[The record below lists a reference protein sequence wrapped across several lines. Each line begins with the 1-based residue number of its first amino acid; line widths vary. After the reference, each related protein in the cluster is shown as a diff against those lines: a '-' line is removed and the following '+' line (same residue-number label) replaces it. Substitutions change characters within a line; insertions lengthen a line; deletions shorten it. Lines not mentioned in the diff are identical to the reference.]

1 MCRSAHSNPR
11 TVIRKRR
18 WKQRHEIPKVLIDCH
33 LFPPPPPKVHS
44 EIILGIQG
52 WEEKRRWSNILGA
65 DLQDLAPAT
74 VFDQILAKALP
85 SQVVFENDKVLAF
98 RDIAPQAPV
107 HILVIP
113 KRRAGLTALRKASR
127 EQKGVLG
134 EMLVAV
140 AEIVRQENIEGG
152 YRVIVNDGEEAGQS
166 VHHLHMHI
174 LAGRPLAWPPG

>member
-1 MCRSAHSNPR
+1 MIATSS
-11 TVIRKRR
+11 
-18 WKQRHEIPKVLIDCH
+18 
-33 LFPPPPPKVHS
+33 PPPPKVHS

-52 WEEKRRWSNILGA
+52 WEEKRRWSSILGA